1 MSQESFKFS
10 SLFRFVLQNEF
21 LISFENVQFGTC
33 LKINYLWLKVP
44 IQLSVKIS
52 SFYENLFE
60 SIFICDNLW
69 EIFFCACVIISE
81 SLFKPF
87 LFVKISFYLCS
98 SVRISFIKYILK
110 TSVLKSISWGS
121 NFEVCS
127 CSEIH
132 FLRQQLFF
140 DLWLLISM
148 AAALC
153 FHGCWL
159 VWVLLYVFL
168 TKSSLQAI
176 FFQFWHV

>member
-1 MSQESFKFS
+1 MKIFL
-10 SLFRFVLQNEF
+10 SLFLFV
-21 LISFENVQFGTC
+21 ITC
-33 LKINYLWLKVP
+33 EKY
-44 IQLSVKIS
+44 
-52 SFYENLFE
+52 
-60 SIFICDNLW
+60 
-69 EIFFCACVIISE
+69 FFCAHVIISE

-121 NFEVCS
+121 NFEVSS
-127 CSEIH
+127 CFEIH

-140 DLWLLISM
+140 DSWLLISV

-159 VWVLLYVFL
+159 VWVLLCFFNKVFTTSNFFSVL
-168 TKSSLQAI
+168 TCLNTSLGS
-176 FFQFWHV
+176 